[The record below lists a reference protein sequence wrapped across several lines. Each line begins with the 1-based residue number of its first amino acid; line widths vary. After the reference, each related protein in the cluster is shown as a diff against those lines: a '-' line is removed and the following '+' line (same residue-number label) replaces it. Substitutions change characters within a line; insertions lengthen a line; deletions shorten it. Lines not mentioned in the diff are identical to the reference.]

1 MKKLLITGGVGFL
14 GYHLCKRLAKK
25 FDKIILV
32 DIDRFNKEE
41 YPSNV
46 DYYRVDISDRFA
58 FEELVKKTKPSLI
71 VHAAAALPLYSEK
84 IIWRVNVQGTKNVLT
99 SALNNKVKRVVFI
112 SSTAVYGVPK
122 VHPLYEDTRLVG
134 VGPYG
139 KTKIVAEKI
148 CRDFRSKGLCVP
160 IIRPKTF
167 IGTGR
172 LGVFQI
178 LYDWVESGKRI
189 PIIGNGKNKY
199 QLLEVEDLVDSIYL
213 TLEKKEELVNDTF
226 NVGAEKYE
234 SVYEDVSALCHYAD
248 SGARVMKT
256 PATPVKF
263 ALRILESL
271 KVSPLYKWVYGTADK
286 DSFVS
291 IEKIQRNLG
300 WKPAFSNQ
308 EALIHSY
315 KWYLEH
321 KSESD
326 SATGITHRVAWDQG
340 ILKLF
345 KKLL

>member
-14 GYHLCKRLAKK
+14 GYHICKKLAKK
-25 FDKIILV
+25 FDRIILV
-32 DIDRFNKEE
+32 DIDQFHKEE

-46 DYYRVDISDRFA
+46 DFYKVDISNKEA
-58 FEELVKKTKPSLI
+58 FEEVVKKTKPTLI
-71 VHAAAALPLYSEK
+71 VHAAAALPLYSER
-84 IIWRVNVQGTKNVLT
+84 IIWKVNVDGTRNVLA
-99 SALNNKVKRVVFI
+99 SALSNKIKRVVFI

-122 VHPLYEDTRLVG
+122 VHPLYENTRLEG

-148 CRDFRSKGLCVP
+148 CQDFRAKGLCVP

-189 PIIGNGKNKY
+189 PIIGNGKNRY
-199 QLLEVEDLVDSIYL
+199 QLLEVEDLVDAISL
-213 TLEKKEELVNDTF
+213 TLEKSEDLVNDTF

-234 SVYEDVSALCHYAD
+234 TVYEDVSALCKYAK

-256 PATPVKF
+256 PAFIVKF
-263 ALRILESL
+263 TLRILESL
-271 KVSPLYKWVYGTADK
+271 KVSPLYKWVYGTADR

-291 IEKIQRNLG
+291 IQKIQDKLN
-300 WKPAFSNQ
+300 WKPKFSNKD
-308 EALIHSY
+308 ALIHSY
-315 KWYLEH
+315 HWYLDH

-345 KKLL
+345 KKIL